1 MYEKILVPLDGSHI
15 GEAALVHVEELVA
28 KLSPK
33 TKVEVTLLQVI
44 SSLTHYV
51 IAGEASVQVP
61 YNSHEI
67 AQIQRKARSYLNK
80 AGDGLKS
87 AGATVKTKVTTGSA
101 AEEIIRVADQIQADM
116 VAMSTHGRHGL
127 SRWAFGSVTDK
138 ILRAGKVPVL
148 VVRAPKDTEN
158 T

>member
-15 GEAALVHVEELVA
+15 DEAALPHVEELVA

-33 TKVEVTLLQVI
+33 TKTEVTLLHVI

-61 YNSHEI
+61 YSSKEIGQLKRRAKSH
-67 AQIQRKARSYLNK
+67 LDK
-80 AGDGLKS
+80 AGGGLKK
-87 AGATVKTKVTTGSA
+87 AGAIVNTKVTTGSA
-101 AEEIIRVADQIQADM
+101 AEEIMRAADGIKADM
-116 VAMSTHGRHGL
+116 VVMSTHGRHGL

-138 ILRAGKVPVL
+138 VMQAGKIPVL
-148 VVRAPKDTEN
+148 VVRSPKSTEN
-158 T
+158 V

>member
-1 MYEKILVPLDGSHI
+1 MYERILIPLDSSRI
-15 GEAALVHVEELVA
+15 GEAALVYVEELVG

-33 TKVEVTLLQVI
+33 TEVEVTLLQVI
-44 SSLTHYV
+44 SALTHYV

-61 YNSHEI
+61 YNDQEI

-87 AGATVKTKVTTGSA
+87 SGATVKTKVTTGSA
-101 AEEIIRVADQIQADM
+101 AEEIMRVADQIQADM
-116 VAMSTHGRHGL
+116 IAMSTHGRHGL

-138 ILRAGKVPVL
+138 VLRAGKAPVL
-148 VVRAPKDTEN
+148 VVRAPKGTEN

>member
-1 MYEKILVPLDGSHI
+1 MYEKILVPLDGSQV
-15 GEAALVHVEELVA
+15 GEAALPHVEELVA

-33 TKVEVTLLQVI
+33 TKAEVIILQVI

-61 YNSHEI
+61 YSSKEI
-67 AQIQRKARSYLNK
+67 AQLKRRARSYLDK
-80 AGDGLKS
+80 IADRLKK
-87 AGATVKTKVTTGSA
+87 AGATVHTKVTTGNA
-101 AEEIIRVADQIQADM
+101 AEEILRVAGENKVDL

-138 ILRAGKVPVL
+138 VLRAGVLPVL
-148 VVRAPKDTEN
+148 VVRAPKGTEN
-158 T
+158 D